1 MNSNLKPCNNQTFHL
16 DPPTHELLSTVSHL
30 LSRRPRFKMI
40 LMQSAATIQI
50 SLPCYFAA
58 ICCSWAIVTA
68 GSLSASEVIF
78 ERDVMAVLSKAGCNL
93 GICHGNLNGKGGLH
107 LSLRGQS
114 PDDDYLALTHEFSG
128 RRINR
133 VAPTKSLMLLK
144 ATTQVPHQGGQ
155 RFKIDSPEYQI
166 LLNWIQAGVPVP
178 TSTSPT
184 LLRLEVTP
192 MRKFIFAPDHAIQ
205 LNVKAVFSDGVI
217 EDVTR
222 MATYESSSLE
232 TLISP
237 AGNVQQSSHGETTVA
252 VRYLNQQQSVRFA
265 FLPNQ
270 RDFKLTAPKP
280 INFIDEHIFKKL
292 RELQINPGDRVSD
305 HIFLRRVYFD
315 LLGIP
320 PTAEQSQDFIHDQNP
335 QKRQLLIDEL
345 LIRPEFA
352 DQWALKWSDLLRNEE
367 KVMDQHGV
375 QVFHEWIRQCFADGL
390 PLDQFASQ
398 LIAAKGSTYDNPPA
412 NYYRPLRDPLT
423 RGETTARLFLGVRL
437 ECAKCH
443 NHPFDRWTQDDYYSW
458 ASVFAR
464 VDYELVENKR
474 RDKLDKNEF
483 IGEQRIIANPAGE
496 VTNAKTGEA
505 AEPRFLGAAQISLNT
520 TQNRCEQLSS
530 WLTDP
535 SNNAFSKAQVNR
547 IWYHLMGRGLVNPV
561 DDFRI
566 TNPASHPALLDALAS
581 DFTQHGYDIRHL
593 IRTIMNS
600 HTYQVSSSGSL
611 LPELAADNYA
621 RMSVRRL
628 SAEQL
633 LDAQCQALQAAS
645 NFNGY
650 DSGTRAGQLPG
661 VQRVRLREKTPSND
675 DRFLT
680 VFGKPARIM
689 ACECERSSETTLSQA
704 FLLISGDGL
713 NQRLS
718 HSTYLQQLAGSDR
731 TDASIVEQLYWS
743 TLSRAPTSQES
754 QQCIFQLANTANRI
768 QATQDLAW
776 ALLNSKEFMFRQ

>member
-1 MNSNLKPCNNQTFHL
+1 
-16 DPPTHELLSTVSHL
+16 
-30 LSRRPRFKMI
+30 
-40 LMQSAATIQI
+40 MQYAAKIRI
-50 SLPCYFAA
+50 PIHCYFAA
-58 ICCSWAIVTA
+58 IYCWCAIATA
-68 GSLSASEVIF
+68 GPLCAAEVLF
-78 ERDVMAVLSKAGCNL
+78 ERDVMAVLSKAGCNQ

-133 VAPTKSLMLLK
+133 VAPAKSLMLLK
-144 ATTQVPHQGGQ
+144 ATAQVPHQGGQ
-155 RFKIDSPEYQI
+155 RFKLDSPEYQT
-166 LLNWIQAGVPVP
+166 LLNWIQAGLPVP
-178 TSTSPT
+178 TTTSPT

-192 MRKFIFAPDHAIQ
+192 MRKFIFAPAHAIQ
-205 LNVKAVFSDGVI
+205 LNVQAVFSDGVI
-217 EDVTR
+217 IDVTR
-222 MATYESSSLE
+222 MATYESSSLD
-232 TLISP
+232 TTISA
-237 AGNVQQSSHGETTVA
+237 AGNVQQSSHGETTIA
-252 VRYLNQQQSVRFA
+252 VRYLNQQQSVRLA

-270 RDFKLTAPKP
+270 HDFKSTAPDP
-280 INFIDEHIFKKL
+280 INFIDEHVFKKL
-292 RELQINPGDRVSD
+292 EELQINLGERVSD

-320 PTAEQSQDFIHDQNP
+320 PTAEQSQAFAQNQNP
-335 QKRQLLIDEL
+335 QKRNLLIDQL

-375 QVFHEWIRQCFADGL
+375 QVFHNWIRQCFADGL

-398 LIAAKGSTYDNPPA
+398 LIASTGSTYDNPPA

-483 IGEQRIIANPAGE
+483 NGEQRIITNPTGE

-505 AEPRFLGAAQISLNT
+505 AEPRFLGVSQIALDT

-535 SNNAFSKAQVNR
+535 SNDAFSKAQVNR

-566 TNPASHPALLDALAS
+566 TNPASHPGLLNTLAA
-581 DFTQHGYDIRHL
+581 DFTRHEYDIRHL
-593 IRTIMNS
+593 LRTILNS
-600 HTYQVSSSGSL
+600 HTYQVSSSGGLMS
-611 LPELAADNYA
+611 ELAEHNYA

-628 SAEQL
+628 TAEQL
-633 LDAQCQALQAAS
+633 LDAQCQALQTAS

-650 DSGTRAGQLPG
+650 DAGTRAGQLPG

-713 NQRLS
+713 NLRLT
-718 HSTYLQQLAGSDR
+718 HSTYLQQLANSDMG
-731 TDASIVEQLYWS
+731 DASLVERLYWA
-743 TLSRAPTSQES
+743 TLSRSPTSEES
-754 QQCIFQLANTANRI
+754 QQCISQLTHAANRTL
-768 QATQDLAW
+768 ATQDLAW